1 MGTGIDIQYVQEA
14 YRQMSNEELIRI
26 ATQDAQGLTPEA
38 MDVAKAEIKKRGL
51 DDGLAKGLDAQ
62 NKTYTPEEV
71 DAYCDILRN
80 VNCPGCGDNSVRLN
94 GSMTGEVV
102 SFIFFTQYKKQVR
115 VACPGC
121 LDKATNNAL
130 IKTALLGWWGI
141 PWGIIYTIQSIIL
154 NLESKK
160 VNHSTYHSNYLRG
173 FTLDNIGQLETYK
186 DNKEMLQGMLWRL
199 NAQ

>member
-1 MGTGIDIQYVQEA
+1 MSTGIDIQYVQDT
-14 YRQMSNEELIRI
+14 YQQMSNEELIRV
-26 ATQDAQGLTPEA
+26 ATQDAHGLTPEA
-38 MDVAKAEIKKRGL
+38 MEVAKSEIKKRGL
-51 DDGLAKGLDAQ
+51 DESLVKGVEAQ

-80 VNCPGCGDNSVRLN
+80 VTCPGCGDDSERLN

-102 SFIFFTQYKKQVR
+102 SFVFFTQYQKKVR
-115 VACPGC
+115 IACPRC

-130 IKTALLGWWGI
+130 TKTALFGWWGI

-154 NLESKK
+154 NLESKN
-160 VNHSTYHSNYLRG
+160 VNHSTDHSNYLRG
-173 FTLDNIGQLETYK
+173 FALDNIGQLESYK
-186 DNKEMLQGMLWRL
+186 DNKEMLQKMLGRH